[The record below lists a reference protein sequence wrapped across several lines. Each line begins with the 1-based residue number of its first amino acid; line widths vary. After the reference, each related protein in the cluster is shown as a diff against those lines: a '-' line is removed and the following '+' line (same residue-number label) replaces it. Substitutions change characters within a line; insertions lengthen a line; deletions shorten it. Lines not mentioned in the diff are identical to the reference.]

1 MLLFEKE
8 YYKRPVTNG
17 KTQCQLDLLSG
28 KTDICEIPL
37 EYRDQEEYACAE
49 KYIEDRCIT
58 QCGGGVSR
66 RDITLE
72 KTEKEILKYQLISD
86 IAGLRKMRKRNKE
99 KEERL
104 IQMLKKYI

>member
-8 YYKRPVTNG
+8 YFERKTSDG
-17 KTQCQLDLLSG
+17 KTQCHLDLLSG

-49 KYIEDRCIT
+49 KYIEDKCFV
-58 QCGGGVSR
+58 QCGGGVGK

-72 KTEKEILKYQLISD
+72 KAEKEILKYQLISD
-86 IAGLRKMRKRNKE
+86 IAELRKMRKRNKE

-104 IQMLKKYI
+104 MQILKKYI

>member
-8 YYKRPVTNG
+8 YFECEISGG

-28 KTDICEIPL
+28 KADICEVPM
-37 EYRDQEEYACAE
+37 EYRDQEEYTCAE
-49 KYIEDRCIT
+49 KHIENKCFV
-58 QCGGGVSR
+58 QYSGGVGK

-72 KTEKEILKYQLISD
+72 KAEKEILKYLLISD
-86 IAGLRKMRKRNKE
+86 IAELRKMSKRNKE

-104 IQMLKKYI
+104 MQLLRKYV